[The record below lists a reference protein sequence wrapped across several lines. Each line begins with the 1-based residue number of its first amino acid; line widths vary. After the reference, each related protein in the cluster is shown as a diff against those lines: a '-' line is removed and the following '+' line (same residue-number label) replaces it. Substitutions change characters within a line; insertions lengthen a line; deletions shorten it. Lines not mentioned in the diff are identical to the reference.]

1 MKLLTKEAG
10 VNVIDYDKILS
21 QKVKDIKPSGI
32 RKFFDIAGTMD
43 DVISLG
49 VGEPDFNTPWVIRKA
64 AIQVLERKHI
74 IYGPNKGVVPLRKAV
89 CERISKKH
97 DVSYDSE
104 KEIIITVGGSEAID
118 LAIRGL
124 VNNGDEV
131 LVVEPCFVCYA
142 PLVELA
148 GGVAVPVP
156 TRIENN
162 FKLTVEDF
170 RDKVTERTKLIIL
183 PFPNNPTG
191 AVMTKEDLEPIAEFL
206 RDTNIMVLT
215 DEIYSE
221 LTYGRKHF
229 SIIELDGMR
238 ERTIYVNG
246 FSKAYAMTGWRLGY
260 LAAPEPIVSQI
271 AKIHQYGIMCSPYI
285 SQNAAVE
292 ALNSCDAEVSKMVD
306 EYNVRRRYLVSEF
319 NRLGLTCFN
328 PEGAFYVFPCIKST
342 GLTSDEFCERL
353 LYEGKVAAVPGTA
366 FGDSGEGYMRI
377 SYAYSLKHLM
387 EAIRR
392 IEIFLKKLEAEKN
405 EG

>member
-1 MKLLTKEAG
+1 M
-10 VNVIDYDKILS
+10 IDYDKVLS
-21 QKVKDIKPSGI
+21 NKIKNIKPSGI
-32 RKFFDIAGTMD
+32 RKFFDIAGTMK

-49 VGEPDFNTPWVIRKA
+49 VGEPDFSTPWVIRKA

-74 IYGPNKGVVPLRKAV
+74 VYGPNKGLEPLRNAISQ
-89 CERISKKH
+89 RILKKH
-97 DVSYDSE
+97 GVEYDPAS
-104 KEIIITVGGSEAID
+104 EIIVTVGGSEAID
-118 LAIRGL
+118 LALRGIL
-124 VNNGDEV
+124 DPGDEV

-148 GGVAVPVP
+148 GGKAVSVP
-156 TRIENN
+156 THIENN

-170 RDKVTERTKLIIL
+170 RDKVTERTKLLIL

-191 AVMTKEDLEPIAEFL
+191 AVMTREDLAPIADFL
-206 RDTNIMVLT
+206 RDTNIMVLS

-221 LTYGRKHF
+221 LTYGRKHV
-229 SIIELDGMR
+229 SIIELDDMR

-260 LAAPEPIVSQI
+260 VTAPKPIISQI

-292 ALNSCDAEVSKMVD
+292 ALDSCDNEIAKMVD
-306 EYNVRRRYLVSEF
+306 EYNIRRKFLVSEF
-319 NRLGLTCFN
+319 NRLGLTCFD

-342 GLTSDEFCERL
+342 GLTSEEFCERL
-353 LYEGKVAAVPGTA
+353 LYEEKVAAVPGSA

-387 EAIRR
+387 EAMKR
-392 IEIFLKKLEAEKN
+392 IEKFLKKLEAEKHEN
-405 EG
+405 